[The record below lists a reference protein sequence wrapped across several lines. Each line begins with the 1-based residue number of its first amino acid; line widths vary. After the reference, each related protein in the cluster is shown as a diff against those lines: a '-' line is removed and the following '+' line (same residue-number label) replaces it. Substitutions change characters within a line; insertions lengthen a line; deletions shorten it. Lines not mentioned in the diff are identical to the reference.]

1 MKPIRTDMEDL
12 RMANQPKPRGNGT
25 TRPGVA
31 ERAYAIWE
39 SEGKP
44 EGHDMEHWLRAEAEA
59 AASAKPKRKPAA
71 KPRKPSAKAAPKAAA
86 RIA

>member
-1 MKPIRTDMEDL
+1 
-12 RMANQPKPRGNGT
+12 MATQPKPRSNGAT
-25 TRPGVA
+25 DTSVA

-59 AASAKPKRKPAA
+59 ARKPKTKPAARPRKPA
-71 KPRKPSAKAAPKAAA
+71 PRAVPKAAA
-86 RIA
+86 KPA